1 MLADYEGLPYEGLT
15 VGGQVESRR
24 EEGIADAVEDQ
35 DAHANE
41 KRGANNL
48 QPAQALITC
57 C

>member
-1 MLADYEGLPYEGLT
+1 MLADYEGLT